1 MKRQMTFKVTKEN
14 RVYHITTVVDFTGA
28 DLNHLADLLTDS
40 SSPRVRIQNTHL
52 RPLPHEELERIA
64 RDGFEI
70 HVDKIGKRAK
80 VVVREMSLDEISA
93 KAKNDPLYRAQL
105 LRELQEQGVVQLSDQ
120 DLEEMENAEDDDE
133 DDS

>member
-1 MKRQMTFKVTKEN
+1 MMKRQMTFKVTKEN

-52 RPLPHEELERIA
+52 RPLSHIELERIA

-80 VVVREMSLDEISA
+80 VVVREMSLDEIST

-120 DLEEMENAEDDDE
+120 DLEEMENAEDD
-133 DDS
+133 S